1 MEGGHAVKR
10 FFLFILLI
18 LTIYIAKPLW
28 EKPVS
33 QYVDLTFLEPIDE
46 KFETFL
52 TSDSFTAVVQY
63 ISETTDE
70 AIHFVLSKTIDKDN
84 TIVDVEKPALT
95 KPEKSH
101 ISIHNIELGT
111 AEDAVTSTLGEPT
124 RRSMN
129 EYGTEWFTF
138 HQEYHNFLMVSYD
151 ENRHVNA
158 IYTNDDLIASDAGIK
173 YGTVKSVVR
182 ETYGEPLTEI
192 RKGLNI
198 YLLQDSE
205 GFDLFE
211 IGDMYAYIFYDL
223 HQNETVTA
231 VQLTAKSLEQQKSG
245 VYTQGD
251 ADLRE
256 GFEAQLFDL
265 TNAARVRHGL
275 PYLDWEGEVA
285 GTARTHSLDMAK
297 QNYFSHENKQ
307 GQSPFDRMKE
317 DGIAFRAAGENLAYG
332 QSSSVFAHEGLM
344 NSIGHRENILLNTYS
359 HLGTGVAFNE
369 KNQPYYTEKFLLK

>member
-1 MEGGHAVKR
+1 MKR

-52 TSDSFTAVVQY
+52 TSDSIAAVVHY
-63 ISETTDE
+63 INDATDE

-84 TIVDVEKPALT
+84 AIEDVEKPALT
-95 KPEKSH
+95 KPEKNQ

-111 AEDAVTSTLGEPT
+111 AEDTVTSTLGEPT

-129 EYGTEWFTF
+129 EYGTEWMTY

-151 ENRHVNA
+151 ENRLVNA
-158 IYTNDDLIASDAGIK
+158 IYTNDDLIASDTGIE
-173 YGTVKSVVR
+173 YGTAKSVVR

-198 YLLQDSE
+198 YLLHDSE
-205 GFDLFE
+205 GFDLFD

-223 HQNETVTA
+223 HQNETITA
-231 VQLTAKSLEQQKSG
+231 VQLIAKSLEQQKSG

-251 ADLRE
+251 PELRE
-256 GFEAQLFDL
+256 GFEVQLFDL

-275 PYLDWEGEVA
+275 PFLDWEA
-285 GTARTHSLDMAK
+285 DACWNCT
-297 QNYFSHENKQ
+297 
-307 GQSPFDRMKE
+307 
-317 DGIAFRAAGENLAYG
+317 
-332 QSSSVFAHEGLM
+332 
-344 NSIGHRENILLNTYS
+344 
-359 HLGTGVAFNE
+359 
-369 KNQPYYTEKFLLK
+369 